1 MYDGA
6 RNVLQ
11 QLDSF
16 DANLNI
22 QKHKLEFSRKLDS
35 RDANLNSTERK
46 LESLCL
52 REFKFVLKES
62 SCVSKES
69 VLHRKNQVAINRCD
83 LSFVVHGR
91 WDAF

>member
-1 MYDGA
+1 MSVGTVYDGA

-62 SCVSKES
+62 SLRFKRISLTSKES
-69 VLHRKNQVAINRCD
+69 SCYKSL
-83 LSFVVHGR
+83 
-91 WDAF
+91 